1 MSKTVS
7 SKAKIVVVG
16 GGIAGST
23 IALYLSEIGLDVTL
37 FEKGPSLV
45 NGPPF
50 CHLHAGGNLYRDISD
65 EQCLTLLRQSIDLVR
80 FYPDAVDYRPT
91 VIAVPLSDRGSPQ
104 DLYPRLNRLQAEYAS
119 LITHD
124 PRNKVLGESSEY
136 FRLYERE
143 EVEALK
149 QLKTPARPV
158 QIDEWMIPVAKY
170 VDLDK
175 VKFPLIMVQ
184 EYGLNLFRLASSV
197 RLSLDKKTN
206 CQLLLEH
213 KVTDIHKT
221 DERAAW
227 SVSYE
232 HQGNTHKEN
241 FDFLINAA
249 GFRTGKLDDM
259 LGYKRERLVEFK
271 AAYVSKWEACDVPWP
286 EVIFYGERGTPQGM
300 AQFTPYPDGYFQL
313 HGMTKS
319 ITLFEEGLVKSS
331 QQSSQP
337 RLKAKFLDKIEKEWN
352 DQDAQTRTQLAIEH
366 LSQYIPSFKHAKVVS
381 KPLYGAQQIP
391 GVDASLRAA
400 DVSFE
405 EETYARCEIVKAS
418 SVLSMA
424 DTITRQLIFLGYA
437 EEEMYKKRDFSTLG
451 KADEIKISRYAE
463 SLCKDR
469 DYPVSLTQRMLEHHP
484 LQDKPE
490 NGSVLSQTIC

>member
-1 MSKTVS
+1 MLP
-7 SKAKIVVVG
+7 KAKIAVVG

-65 EQCLTLLRQSIDLVR
+65 EQCLTLLWQSIDLVR
-80 FYPDAVDYRPT
+80 FYPDAIDYRPT
-91 VIAVPLSDRGSPQ
+91 VIAVPLTDRGSPQ
-104 DLYPRLNRLQAEYAS
+104 DLYPRLNKLQAEYAA
-119 LITHD
+119 LIKRD

-136 FRLYERE
+136 FKLYERE
-143 EVEALK
+143 EIEALK
-149 QLKTPARPV
+149 QQQTPAQPA
-158 QIDEWMIPVAKY
+158 QMDEWIIPVAKN

-184 EYGLNLFRLASSV
+184 EYGLNLFLIASSA
-197 RLSLDKKTN
+197 RLSLDQKTN

-213 KVTDIHKT
+213 KVTGIRKT
-221 DERAAW
+221 DKSAAW
-227 SVSYE
+227 SVQYK
-232 HQGNTHKEN
+232 HNDNTHEES

-249 GFRTGKLDDM
+249 GFRTGRLDDM

-271 AAYVSKWEACDVPWP
+271 AAYVSRWEACDVSWP

-331 QQSSQP
+331 HESSQP
-337 RLKAKFLDKIEKEWN
+337 YLKTKFIDKIENEWN
-352 DQDAQTRTQLAIEH
+352 DTDAQTRTQLAIEY
-366 LSQYIPSFKHAKVVS
+366 LAQYIPSFKHAKVVS

-391 GVDASLRAA
+391 GADASLRAA

-405 EETYARCEIVKAS
+405 EGTYARCEIVKAS

-424 DTITRQLIFLGYA
+424 DTITKQLISLGYVD
-437 EEEMYKKRDFSTLG
+437 ERMYRKRDFSAITRL
-451 KADEIKISRYAE
+451 DETQINQYAE
-463 SLCKDR
+463 SICTER
-469 DYPVSLTQRMLEHHP
+469 DYPLSLTQRILSHHP
-484 LQDKPE
+484 FSDEAKE
-490 NGSVLSQTIC
+490 ESALS